1 MAQQEEGWPLG
12 LQLSGM
18 RVGLINN
25 INRDLLESISSN
37 TLITG
42 SLSLSSSSIS
52 SSDLDTESSGS
63 FFYDKSITLGS
74 LIGVTTVRDRTN
86 RVVINRSKGHHSSKQ
101 TRKNPTSKPWFCL
114 CNRANDAE
122 AAPSLGH
129 FLNIERRNSN
139 FNRRERNLMGF
150 IFEEFSV
157 IQTGIEENSLFSEG
171 RVAPPQIVDD
181 GSRTRERNTR
191 RLGSWLEIDDHRR
204 PRREICRRNGNG
216 VGYGVPRLCV
226 WPC

>member
-86 RVVINRSKGHHSSKQ
+86 RVSQ
-101 TRKNPTSKPWFCL
+101 
-114 CNRANDAE
+114 
-122 AAPSLGH
+122 
-129 FLNIERRNSN
+129 
-139 FNRRERNLMGF
+139 
-150 IFEEFSV
+150 
-157 IQTGIEENSLFSEG
+157 
-171 RVAPPQIVDD
+171 
-181 GSRTRERNTR
+181 
-191 RLGSWLEIDDHRR
+191 
-204 PRREICRRNGNG
+204 
-216 VGYGVPRLCV
+216 
-226 WPC
+226 